1 MKPKHPLTQAFNEL
15 PSELPL
21 YQVEHA
27 LLPDGEL
34 PLELAS
40 PTDLALFI
48 SALRTDQ
55 LIGIVQPNH
64 KQGSMYKTGCAGRI
78 RQYRERKDGRL
89 NIMLT
94 GLCRF
99 RITEQTSHQD
109 GYMTGEVDWS
119 DFENDYSSESV
130 KPMIIDTFK
139 TTLRNYFIRHNM
151 QVDWDTL
158 NKQEPERMINNLVL
172 IINLDTDSKQ
182 QLMEAPTLTA
192 RTVLFTEL
200 LGNKSDPIIAT
211 APTSKQ

>member
-15 PSELPL
+15 PEQLPL
-21 YQVEHA
+21 YKVVHA

-34 PLELAS
+34 PLELSS
-40 PTDLALFI
+40 PSDLALFI
-48 SALRTDQ
+48 AALRTDQ
-55 LIGIVQPNH
+55 LIGIVQPNQ
-64 KQGSMYKTGCAGRI
+64 KEGSIYQTGCAGRI

-99 RITEQTSHQD
+99 KITEQIPQQD
-109 GYMTGEVDWS
+109 GYLSAKVDWR
-119 DFENDYSSESV
+119 DFENDYTSETV
-130 KPMIIDTFK
+130 NPVMIETFK
-139 TTLRNYFIRHNM
+139 ATLRNYFLRHNM

-158 NKQEPERMINNLVL
+158 NKQDAERMINNLVL

-182 QLMEAPTLTA
+182 KLLEAPTLSA
-192 RTVLFTEL
+192 RTLLFTEL
-200 LGNKSDPIIAT
+200 LENKTDPILAT